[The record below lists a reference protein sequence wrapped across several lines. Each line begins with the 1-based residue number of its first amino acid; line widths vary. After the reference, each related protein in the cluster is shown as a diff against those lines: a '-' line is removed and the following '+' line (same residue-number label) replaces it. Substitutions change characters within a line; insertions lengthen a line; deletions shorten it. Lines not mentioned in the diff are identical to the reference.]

1 MNSPYRAHPT
11 LPPLIQAETNTI
23 PFPVAVAAVPKLQGP
38 SKLERLVAIDGEI
51 RQLPNAT
58 AIALH
63 ALNETRT
70 LVGYE
75 QAFWIKLNQ
84 RGEPVLGLASS
95 VARVEAQAPL
105 TRNIAAG
112 FRKVKG
118 LREATAINLKF
129 SQKGESYPLQYG
141 FSAPFVDRR

>member
-1 MNSPYRAHPT
+1 M
-11 LPPLIQAETNTI
+11 
-23 PFPVAVAAVPKLQGP
+23 PKLQGP